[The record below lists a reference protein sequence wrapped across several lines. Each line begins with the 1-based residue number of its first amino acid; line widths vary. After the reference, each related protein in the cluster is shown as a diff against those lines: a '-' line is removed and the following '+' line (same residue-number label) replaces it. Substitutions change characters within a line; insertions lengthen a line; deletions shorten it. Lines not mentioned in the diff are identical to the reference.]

1 MEVPTLESPRLRVRK
16 LTADD
21 LHPIHAILSAAFG
34 EPDLA
39 HDAKALAQRE
49 RWLQW
54 TVLAYE
60 QLARLHQPP
69 YGERAIVL
77 KATDEL
83 IGAVGYVPCLNQ
95 FGRAPTWRDRTPLD
109 MNVPEFGMFW
119 AIAPE
124 QQGHGYATE
133 AARLLVDYAF
143 SELHLARIVATTEYD
158 NHASMSVMRKLGMRI
173 EKNQHD
179 EPFWFQVVGVMENS
193 NQ

>member
-95 FGRAPTWRDRTPLD
+95 FGRAPTWRDLSVTLESEGAIVGQWRKKPDRFTPD
-109 MNVPEFGMFW
+109 ANGDWRRSRIKQVAQGRFGVT
-119 AIAPE
+119 IE
-124 QQGHGYATE
+124 Y
-133 AARLLVDYAF
+133 LV
-143 SELHLARIVATTEYD
+143 
-158 NHASMSVMRKLGMRI
+158 
-173 EKNQHD
+173 
-179 EPFWFQVVGVMENS
+179 NS
-193 NQ
+193 DQMQIKMAVT